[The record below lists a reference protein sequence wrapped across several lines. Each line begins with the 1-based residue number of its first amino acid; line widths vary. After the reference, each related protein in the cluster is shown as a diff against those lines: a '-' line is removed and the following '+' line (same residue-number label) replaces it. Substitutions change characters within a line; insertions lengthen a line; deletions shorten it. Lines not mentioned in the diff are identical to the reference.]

1 MHISEL
7 FIRRPVFATVVAL
20 ILILVG
26 LVSYERLTVREYP
39 AIDEPV
45 VTVTTAYRGA
55 SASVIEREV
64 TQPLE
69 EAMAG
74 IEGIEILTSSS
85 RPESSQVTARFTLS
99 TDPDVAAS
107 DVRDR
112 VGRARGQLPDDVDEP
127 IIAKVEAD
135 ASPIMYI
142 AFASSRMSG
151 MDITD
156 YLDRI
161 VKNQL
166 QNQPGVAQVSIFGER
181 LYSMRVWV
189 DRQRLAAY
197 GLTVQDVENAVR
209 NQNAEIPSGRIESTK
224 REFTVLSKTALETP
238 EEFSKIVVKE
248 ANGFQVTLGQV
259 AKVEIA
265 PADERRAAT
274 YNGQTS
280 ISIGIVKQATANPLE
295 VSAAIRKKLEQMKPT
310 LPVGMEYSIGFDS
323 SIFINESIK
332 SVYETIF
339 EAVILVVLVIFV
351 FLRTVR
357 ASFIPVVTIP
367 ISLIG
372 TFGMMLL
379 FGFSI
384 NTLTLLAMVLAI
396 GLVVDDAIVVLEN
409 IFRHIEEGMTPLQ
422 ASIKGSREIAFA
434 IIAMTLTLAAVY
446 APVAFAEGRTGRLFL
461 EFALTLAGA
470 VVVSGA
476 MALTLTPMMCS
487 KLLRHETNAGRFDK
501 LLGSWLDRLDV
512 AYKGALEKALSRK
525 GLIVVAAVV
534 VAFSCVGL
542 FKLLNQELA
551 PTEDRGILLIAG
563 RAPEGATLDYTLH
576 YTKQIEKIISQ
587 VPEVQGYLVVAG
599 FPEITNLISFSRLKH
614 WSERDRSQ
622 QEIVNSIQPKLMGI
636 PGILAFGIN
645 PPSLGQSARTQPVEF
660 VLQTSG
666 SYDDLA
672 NDVNKFMEK
681 VRANPG
687 FVNPDTDLKLDKPQ
701 LDIKVN
707 REKVVDAGI
716 DVSTVGRTL
725 ETLLGG
731 RKVTRFERNGKQF
744 DVIVQVADK
753 DRRTPQDISDIYVRG
768 KGGEMVQLSNL
779 IDVKETVAPAS
790 LNRFNQLRAATISAN
805 LAPGYSMGEALSFL
819 QKTAAEVLPKN
830 AETDLN
836 GELREFTKSSGTLAV
851 TFVLALMFIYLV
863 LAAQFE
869 SFIEP
874 TIILVSVPLSLAG
887 ALLLMF
893 VTNVVTGSNITLN
906 IYSQVGLIT
915 LIGLITKHG
924 ILIVEFSNQ
933 LREQGRSVRDAVVEA
948 AGLRLRPILMTTGAM
963 VLGSMPLAIAS
974 GAGAESRQSIG
985 IVIVGGM
992 SFGTL
997 LTLFVVPTVYLI
1009 IVSWR
1014 ETRRAAREER
1024 AVEA

>member
-26 LVSYERLTVREYP
+26 FVSYERLTVREYP

-45 VTVTTAYRGA
+45 VTVTTSYRGA

-74 IEGIEILTSSS
+74 IEGIEYLTSSS

-197 GLTVQDVENAVR
+197 GLTVQDVENAIR

-238 EEFSKIVVKE
+238 EEFSNIVVKDTG
-248 ANGFQVTLGQV
+248 GFQVTLGQV

-280 ISIGIVKQATANPLE
+280 ISVGIVKQATANPLE
-295 VSAAIRKKLEQMKPT
+295 VAAAIRAKLEQMEPT
-310 LPVGMEYSIGFDS
+310 LPVGMEYSIGYDT
-323 SIFINESIK
+323 SIFIEESIK
-332 SVYETIF
+332 SVYETII

-409 IFRHIEEGMTPLQ
+409 IFRHIEEGLSPVQ
-422 ASIKGSREIAFA
+422 AAIKGSREIAFA
-434 IIAMTLTLAAVY
+434 IVAMTLTLAAVY

-487 KLLRHETNAGRFDK
+487 KLLRHDTGGGRFDK
-501 LLGSWLDRLDV
+501 MLGGWLDRLDS
-512 AYKGALEKALSRK
+512 AYKNALEKALGRK
-525 GLIVVAAVV
+525 TLIVVMAAVV
-534 VAFSCVGL
+534 GLSCVGL

-576 YTKQIEKIISQ
+576 YTKQIEQIVSE
-587 VPEVQGYLVVAG
+587 VPEVKGYLVVAG
-599 FPEITNLISFSRLKH
+599 FPEITNLISFSRLSH

-622 QEIVNSIQPKLMGI
+622 QEIVNSVQPKLMGI

-645 PPSLGQSARTQPVEF
+645 PPSLGQSGRSQPIQF

-666 SYDDLA
+666 TYDDLA
-672 NDVNKFMEK
+672 NDMNKFMEK

-687 FVNPDTDLKLDKPQ
+687 FINADTDLKLDKPQ
-701 LDIKVN
+701 LDIQVN

-768 KGGEMVQLSNL
+768 KDSEMVQLSNL

-790 LNRFNQLRAATISAN
+790 LNRFNQLRAATISSN
-805 LAPGYSMGEALSFL
+805 LSPGYSMGEALAFL

-830 AETDLN
+830 AQTDLN
-836 GELREFTKSSGTLAV
+836 GPLREFTKSSGTLAV

-893 VTNVVTGSNITLN
+893 VTNVVAGANVTLN

-933 LREQGRSVRDAVVEA
+933 LREQGRNVREAVVEA

-963 VLGSMPLAIAS
+963 VLGALPLALAS

-1014 ETRRAAREER
+1014 EKRRAAKEGQ
-1024 AVEA
+1024 AIEA